1 MKQTFRESLL
11 RPGIPMPVRR
21 GISVL
26 LAGILALSS
35 VQVAVAADESPAP
48 EPAATSAQS
57 QPVESSAPEPT
68 KSATPAASESAEA

>member
-35 VQVAVAADESPAP
+35 VQVAFAADETPAP
-48 EPAATSAQS
+48 EPAARFRS
-57 QPVESSAPEPT
+57 
-68 KSATPAASESAEA
+68 